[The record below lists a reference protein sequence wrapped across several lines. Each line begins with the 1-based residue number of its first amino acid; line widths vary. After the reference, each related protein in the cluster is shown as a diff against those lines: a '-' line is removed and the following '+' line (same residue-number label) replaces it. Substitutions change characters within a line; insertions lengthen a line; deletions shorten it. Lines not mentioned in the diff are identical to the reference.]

1 MQRTLVCVAMLALVA
16 CQQQKSGA
24 ASSKAAANPQTE
36 EQKAFYALGLSLGR
50 NIAVFDM
57 TPEELEY
64 VKAGL
69 EAQLKGDKPAVE
81 LQEFGPKLGELA
93 RKRSEARAAKEKE
106 KGKPF
111 LEAAAKEPG
120 AQKLESGVVYRALQE
135 GSGASPA
142 ATDMV
147 KVHYKGTL
155 IDGKEF
161 DSSYSRN
168 EPAQFPLNGVISC
181 WTQGVQKM
189 KVGGKAK
196 LVCPPDEAYG
206 DRGTPNIPGGATL
219 VFEVE
224 LLEIMKQE
232 MPPMPPMPG
241 QAAEQK

>member
-1 MQRTLVCVAMLALVA
+1 MQRVLVCVAMLSLAA
-16 CQQQKSGA
+16 CQQQKSNKPAGA
-24 ASSKAAANPQTE
+24 ATNPTTE
-36 EQKAFYALGLSLGR
+36 EQKAFYALGLTLGR
-50 NIAVFDM
+50 NISVFDM

-69 EAQLKGDKPAVE
+69 EAQLKGDKPAVD

-111 LEAAAKEPG
+111 LDTAAKEQG
-120 AQKLESGVVYRALQE
+120 AERLESGMVYRSLQE
-135 GSGASPA
+135 GSGATPT

-155 IDGKEF
+155 LDGKEF
-161 DSSYSRN
+161 DSSYARN
-168 EPAQFPLNGVISC
+168 EPAQFPLNGVIPC

-196 LVCPPDEAYG
+196 LVCPPDLAYG
-206 DRGTPNIPGGATL
+206 DRGTPNIPGGSTL

-232 MPPMPPMPG
+232 TPPAPPMPG